1 MVSFPAGDTLAAY
14 ATGER
19 PRAATGVVV
28 AVAAVAAVSLAAL
41 GAMEAAFGDA
51 PSGAVFMFV
60 VGPLPVAAGAVCG
73 WFRLGFP
80 AAAVS
85 GVSTGVAFYVVVA
98 VGAAVD
104 VGGFGGGDT
113 PLAAFSMVLAST
125 GLVWATG
132 GFVAGVIAN
141 LATGGA
147 ES

>member
-1 MVSFPAGDTLAAY
+1 MVSFPSGDTLAAY

-28 AVAAVAAVSLAAL
+28 AVAVVATVSLAAL
-41 GAMEAAFGDA
+41 GAIEAAFGNA
-51 PSGAVFMFV
+51 PSGAVFVFV
-60 VGPLPVAAGAVCG
+60 FGPLPVAAGAVCG

-85 GVSTGVAFYVVVA
+85 GVSTGVTFYAVVA

-113 PLAAFSMVLAST
+113 PLAAFSVVMAST

-132 GFVAGVIAN
+132 GFAAGVIGS
-141 LATGGA
+141 LATGGT